1 MNNNKIDTPK
11 PDEKICYNCKN
22 LLWLVGIG
30 QGIKC
35 DLDKK
40 SLSSRWYT
48 CDKFVT
54 KHIDNNSGSY
64 DDLFKKKG
72 IAHKN

>member
-1 MNNNKIDTPK
+1 MSNDKPNK
-11 PDEKICYNCKN
+11 DEKICYNCKN

-40 SLSSRWYT
+40 SLPSRYYT
-48 CDKFVT
+48 CDNFE
-54 KHIDNNSGSY
+54 I
-64 DDLFKKKG
+64 
-72 IAHKN
+72 KNESNKNDSDK

>member
-1 MNNNKIDTPK
+1 MNNKIDTPK

-22 LLWLVGIG
+22 LLWLVGLG

-40 SLSSRWYT
+40 SLPSRWHT
-48 CDKFVT
+48 CDKFVN
-54 KHIDNNSGSY
+54 KHTDNGGSY

>member
-1 MNNNKIDTPK
+1 MNNKNDKPS

-35 DLDKK
+35 GLDKK
-40 SLSSRWYT
+40 SLPSRWYT
-48 CDKFVT
+48 CDKFELKT
-54 KHIDNNSGSY
+54 KTN
-64 DDLFKKKG
+64 
-72 IAHKN
+72 

>member
-1 MNNNKIDTPK
+1 MDNTPK

-40 SLSSRWYT
+40 SLPSRWHT
-48 CDKFVT
+48 CDKFEQKEPKFDT
-54 KHIDNNSGSY
+54 DFMYKWIREKSG
-64 DDLFKKKG
+64 K
-72 IAHKN
+72 